1 MTGLKSGSGD
11 DLWGDDG
18 DDSDNDEAE
27 TSDAE
32 TTDTGGTET
41 NNGRTDDQ
49 SPTTP
54 DRTDASSVTNQETTR
69 VLKPRNR
76 PPPTRRRAL
85 RTKGSTEQSATTA
98 DDAASALDAS
108 SVDVGTTSTAQP
120 YIVRRAVQ
128 DKSVQFE
135 RDERLTFFVHDD
147 VADGERDLLTDLETS
162 LGRDLP
168 KFDVREAV
176 YRAALRNPR
185 PCSKNSWR
193 WATRSTRVGGAGHGR
208 LRCSRVQL
216 IRCLYPMSIYREGA
230 ATISVVDENSVSGR
244 C

>member
-54 DRTDASSVTNQETTR
+54 DRTDASSSDESGDDEGPEATEQAATDPSSGTED
-69 VLKPRNR
+69 
-76 PPPTRRRAL
+76 
-85 RTKGSTEQSATTA
+85 KGSTEQSATTA

-176 YRAALRNPR
+176 YRAALRNPEAVLEELLAMGY
-185 PCSKNSWR
+185 S
-193 WATRSTRVGGAGHGR
+193 
-208 LRCSRVQL
+208 
-216 IRCLYPMSIYREGA
+216 
-230 ATISVVDENSVSGR
+230 VDEE
-244 C
+244 